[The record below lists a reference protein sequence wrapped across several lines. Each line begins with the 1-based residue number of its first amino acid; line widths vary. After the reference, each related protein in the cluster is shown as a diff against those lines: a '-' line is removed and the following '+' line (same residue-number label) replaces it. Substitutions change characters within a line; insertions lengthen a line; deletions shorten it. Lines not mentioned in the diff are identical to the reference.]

1 MQAKMIS
8 WLQGYVS
15 IEIRGK
21 RIEAFLNEAMAA
33 KMSIWDIQFN
43 GEHIL
48 TLFILVR
55 DFFRLRP
62 LLKRTGCKLH
72 VKERFG
78 LPFATRVMLQRKWFA
93 VGLLSFIA
101 GLYLLSSLVWSV
113 TVEGNEKIPKEQIL
127 SAAAK
132 QGVHRFQWKF
142 KLGDSNELA
151 SKLQSSLPGV
161 SWIGVELHGTRLTIK
176 VVEAKL
182 PEKKKDQTPKHII
195 AGKNAVITEILAK
208 KGKPQVRPGSYVK
221 KGSILISGLIGDEAN
236 QAQVTAE
243 GTVKGL
249 VWYESDIESPLTRT
263 YQIYTGESK
272 DKDYLVI
279 GNRGLQLTGYGKNP
293 FKQSETVPRF
303 SVLTIKNW
311 KLPFGW
317 LNEKVME
324 TKLVEEPVKLEDA
337 KKTGLEQAR
346 TKLLTEAGK
355 DARIVSEKILHEKTE
370 SGKVY
375 MKVHFEV
382 EQYMMEEQPI
392 G

>member
-1 MQAKMIS
+1 M
-8 WLQGYVS
+8 
-15 IEIRGK
+15 
-21 RIEAFLNEAMAA
+21 
-33 KMSIWDIQFN
+33 
-43 GEHIL
+43 
-48 TLFILVR
+48 
-55 DFFRLRP
+55 
-62 LLKRTGCKLH
+62 
-72 VKERFG
+72 
-78 LPFATRVMLQRKWFA
+78 
-93 VGLLSFIA
+93 
-101 GLYLLSSLVWSV
+101 
-113 TVEGNEKIPKEQIL
+113 
-127 SAAAK
+127 
-132 QGVHRFQWKF
+132 
-142 KLGDSNELA
+142 
-151 SKLQSSLPGV
+151 
-161 SWIGVELHGTRLTIK
+161 
-176 VVEAKL
+176 
-182 PEKKKDQTPKHII
+182 I

-346 TKLLTEAGK
+346 TKLLTGAGK

>member
-132 QGVHRFQWKF
+132 RGFTAFNGNLNWEIPM
-142 KLGDSNELA
+142 NW
-151 SKLQSSLPGV
+151 LPNCNLLFRGF
-161 SWIGVELHGTRLTIK
+161 
-176 VVEAKL
+176 
-182 PEKKKDQTPKHII
+182 
-195 AGKNAVITEILAK
+195 
-208 KGKPQVRPGSYVK
+208 PGS
-221 KGSILISGLIGDEAN
+221 
-236 QAQVTAE
+236 
-243 GTVKGL
+243 
-249 VWYESDIESPLTRT
+249 
-263 YQIYTGESK
+263 
-272 DKDYLVI
+272 
-279 GNRGLQLTGYGKNP
+279 
-293 FKQSETVPRF
+293 
-303 SVLTIKNW
+303 
-311 KLPFGW
+311 GW
-317 LNEKVME
+317 NCM
-324 TKLVEEPVKLEDA
+324 
-337 KKTGLEQAR
+337 GQ
-346 TKLLTEAGK
+346 G
-355 DARIVSEKILHEKTE
+355 
-370 SGKVY
+370 
-375 MKVHFEV
+375 
-382 EQYMMEEQPI
+382 
-392 G
+392 